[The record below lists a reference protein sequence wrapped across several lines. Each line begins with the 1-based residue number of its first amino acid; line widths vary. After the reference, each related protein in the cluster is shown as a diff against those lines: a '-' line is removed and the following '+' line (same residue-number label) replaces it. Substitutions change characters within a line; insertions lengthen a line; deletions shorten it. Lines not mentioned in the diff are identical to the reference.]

1 MSRAD
6 TNGSKKTYD
15 FGLLKT
21 SQTKP
26 GLWARVR
33 FPGFGLVQKKLH
45 LGVVLDLHF
54 GAFVSSMCRKQGFN
68 GCLKIASFLN
78 RFLKHFGL
86 PKIG

>member
-1 MSRAD
+1 MFR
-6 TNGSKKTYD
+6 NKKSD

-21 SQTKP
+21 SR
-26 GLWARVR
+26 AR
-33 FPGFGLVQKKLH
+33 FSGFGPVQKKLY

-54 GAFVSSMCRKQGFN
+54 GAFVSSMRRKQGFN

-78 RFLKHFGL
+78 GFLKHLGL